1 MRVLALTRAP
11 QFSPNSVEKDHAIL
25 MAVAERLRLRG
36 AEVEVLSETDE
47 AHEEASRDAILSMG
61 RLPETLEWLK
71 EQEARGIRVI
81 NRPEA
86 VALCSSR
93 SSLSRLMQEHNVPMP
108 QTNFKHPTSNIR
120 HQTSDISHQTSDIS
134 HQTSDIRHQTS
145 DISHPTSNIKH
156 QTSNIKHQTS
166 TFPVWLKRGDACAQS
181 KDDVVFCRDGQELE
195 AAMRR
200 FANRG
205 ITDWVVSGHVEGDL
219 VKFYGVRGTGFFRH
233 FYPTDDHETKF
244 NDEQHNGTA
253 RHYAFDAPEMHA
265 EVERLAAIV
274 GIDVYGGD
282 AIVSNDGTFFI
293 IDFNDWPSFSRC
305 REEAA
310 GAIASLI

>member
-36 AEVEVLSETDE
+36 ADVEVQSEGDD
-47 AHEEASRDAILSMG
+47 AHEASRDAILSMG

-108 QTNFKHPTSNIR
+108 QTNFKHPTSNIK
-120 HQTSDISHQTSDIS
+120 HQTSDIS
-134 HQTSDIRHQTS
+134 
-145 DISHPTSNIKH
+145 
-156 QTSNIKHQTS
+156 HQTS

-181 KDDVVFCRDGQELE
+181 KGDVVFCRDGQELE

-200 FANRG
+200 FADRG